1 MEHKQAIL
9 VADLSGY
16 TAMTEAHGARSAA
29 HLVKRFVEL
38 VNQSLSG
45 NSRLVER
52 IGDEVVIVSDKVDD
66 LVKTALQLQALSQL
80 ESDFLAVHAG
90 IHYGDILEE
99 DNQFYG
105 STINLASRI
114 ASHSAGG
121 QVLCSATALANLH
134 DTSEA
139 DFKSLG
145 FVRFKNVK
153 EPVEVFEAGYLKDNA
168 EKVFDPVCHMAV
180 APDRA
185 VGSVHHDGNTFYFCS
200 LTCLNSFSENP
211 VVFVN

>member
-1 MEHKQAIL
+1 MEYKQAIL

-38 VNQSLSG
+38 VNQSLAGS
-45 NSRLVER
+45 SRLVER
-52 IGDEVVIVSDKVDD
+52 IGDEVVIVSNKVDD
-66 LVKTALQLQALSQL
+66 LVKTALRLQVLSQS
-80 ESDFLAVHAG
+80 ESDFLAIHVG

-99 DNQFYG
+99 DNHFYG

-134 DTSEA
+134 DDSETE
-139 DFKSLG
+139 FKSLG
-145 FVRFKNVK
+145 FIRFKNVK
-153 EPVEVFEAGYLKDNA
+153 EPVEVFEAGCPKDEA
-168 EKVFDPVCHMAV
+168 IRIFDPVCHMAV
-180 APDRA
+180 VPDRA
-185 VGSVHHDGNTFYFCS
+185 VGSIHHDGNTFYFCS
-200 LTCLNSFSENP
+200 LACLNSFSDNP
-211 VVFVN
+211 VLFVN